1 MIVFCPN
8 CGSQNA
14 GLPGARAS
22 CAACGSTFDVP
33 SDAPRARNEPP
44 PPVPPPADS
53 PKAASFS
60 APGAQVF
67 GPATV
72 PVAQSRTG
80 TTNTMAVVS
89 LVFGLICCIPFI
101 SPGVAIGCGVTALRQ
116 LDANHDAEKGRA
128 LAIAGIVLGSITA
141 LFQLMGFLSSLFR
154 RF

>member
-8 CGSQNA
+8 CGTQNA

-33 SDAPRARNEPP
+33 GDAPRPRDEPP
-44 PPVPPPADS
+44 PPPPPPADS

-60 APGAQVF
+60 APGAQMF

-72 PVAQSRTG
+72 PVARTPQG
-80 TTNTMAVVS
+80 TNAMAIVS
-89 LVFGLICCIPFI
+89 LVFGILCCIPAL
-101 SPGVAIGCGVTALRQ
+101 SPALAIGCGVLGLRQ
-116 LDANHDAEKGRA
+116 LDANRDAEKGRA
-128 LAIAGIVLGSITA
+128 LAIVGIVLGGLSA
-141 LFQLMGFLSSLFR
+141 LFQLMGFLSSLTR